1 MAVTRVNGIGNG
13 NVGFHFQQGTIR
25 YMAENVKAFVIQTG
39 GALTTQDADAA
50 GEVDQ
55 AVELILREVQPLIYY
70 SSATSANITIVCD
83 SGQRAEDLETRVQ
96 SIGNVLTSGGWAN
109 LSVATVDEATALVAS
124 I

>member
-39 GALTTQDADAA
+39 AALTTQDADAA

-83 SGQRAEDLETRVQ
+83 SGQRADDLETRVQ